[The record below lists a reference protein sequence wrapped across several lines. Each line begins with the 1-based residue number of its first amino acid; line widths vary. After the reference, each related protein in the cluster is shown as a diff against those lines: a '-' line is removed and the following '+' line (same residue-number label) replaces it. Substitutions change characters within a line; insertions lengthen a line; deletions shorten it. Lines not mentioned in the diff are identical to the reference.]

1 VEQQVITEEVR
12 KSLEETLAILQ
23 DDVPIEVFTQKGV
36 NDTFNEALLALIRTL
51 SDISR
56 KIKPSFHTI
65 GDDQSMKRNVT
76 RSPTVLVA
84 PDTYRIRFTGS
95 PLGEEGRSLI
105 LAVVMASTRAIMLTQ
120 ESLAKLL
127 TLDAKREVQ
136 VFVSPT

>member
-1 VEQQVITEEVR
+1 MAQEVITDDIR
-12 KSLEETLAILQ
+12 KALEETLTILQ

-36 NDTFNEALLALIRTL
+36 NDTFNEALLTFIRTL

-56 KIKPSFHTI
+56 KIKPSFHKI
-65 GDDQSMKRNVT
+65 GDDQSRKRNVT

-84 PDTYRIRFTGS
+84 PDAYRIRFTGS

-105 LAVVMASTRAIMLTQ
+105 FSIVMASTRAIILTQ
-120 ESLAKLL
+120 ESLGKLL